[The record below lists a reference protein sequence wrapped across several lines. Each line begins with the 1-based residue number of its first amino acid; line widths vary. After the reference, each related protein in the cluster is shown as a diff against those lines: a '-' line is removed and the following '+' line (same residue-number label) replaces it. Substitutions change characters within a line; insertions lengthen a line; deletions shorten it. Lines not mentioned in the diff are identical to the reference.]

1 MERKKEL
8 FVLFIVMFLV
18 MIGFGIIIPVLPFFA
33 EELGADPIQLGWLLA
48 VYSIMQFLFSP
59 FWGKLSDRI
68 GRKPVIL
75 LGITGLSISFFLMA
89 IATELWMLFAARIL
103 GGLLSSANMPTVTS
117 YVADITTPENRSKGM
132 GMIGAAVGLGFVFG
146 PAIGGI
152 FSKISLNFPFFISGI
167 SSLLT
172 IFLVLFILKEPK
184 SREER
189 MEEVEKSSQSRW
201 AAFTGKN
208 QILYILQFFIS
219 VSLAGLET
227 TFPYFAN
234 ERAGL
239 NSESI
244 GYIFMIMGLGG
255 AIVQGGLMGPLTK
268 KFGEG
273 KVIQGGIIVSAFGF
287 GLLLLTTNFLTATV
301 FITIF
306 GLGNGVIRPAVSAL
320 LTKNATIGHGS
331 VTGLL
336 SSFDSLGRIIGPIL
350 GGWLYKHG
358 SSFPY
363 ISGIFL
369 SLVALSLY
377 QVYRT
382 RFKEL
387 KGKL

>member
-1 MERKKEL
+1 
-8 FVLFIVMFLV
+8 
-18 MIGFGIIIPVLPFFA
+18 
-33 EELGADPIQLGWLLA
+33 
-48 VYSIMQFLFSP
+48 
-59 FWGKLSDRI
+59 
-68 GRKPVIL
+68 
-75 LGITGLSISFFLMA
+75 
-89 IATELWMLFAARIL
+89 
-103 GGLLSSANMPTVTS
+103 
-117 YVADITTPENRSKGM
+117 
-132 GMIGAAVGLGFVFG
+132 
-146 PAIGGI
+146 
-152 FSKISLNFPFFISGI
+152 
-167 SSLLT
+167 
-172 IFLVLFILKEPK
+172 
-184 SREER
+184 